1 LAEPVGTTGPRTAEA
16 CARRAVDENVDM
28 ILVAGGDGTVNEV
41 INGVTPS
48 RIPVGIV
55 PAGTANVLACE
66 LGLGTHYRRA
76 VGMVSQCVPERV
88 ALGRL
93 RNAEG
98 EERYFLLMAGVGLDA
113 EIVYRLSGPLK
124 AWAGKAAYW
133 IAGFAHA
140 LRWVSQFDAK
150 AAGQNMRCGY
160 ALASRVRNYGG
171 DLEIARGANL
181 LEDDFEIVLF
191 RGRNPLRY
199 GIYFAGVLGG
209 FLPHIRGIR
218 VERATRAEFT
228 APEDSRIYVQVDG
241 EFAGHLPASIEIVP
255 DALSL
260 LVPDDFRARTPARVL
275 VGANL
280 PVPTSP

>member
-1 LAEPVGTTGPRTAEA
+1 
-16 CARRAVDENVDM
+16 M
-28 ILVAGGDGTVNEV
+28 ILVAGGDGTINEV
-41 INGVTPS
+41 INGVAPS

-66 LGLGTHYRRA
+66 LGLGTKYQKA
-76 VGMVSQCVPERV
+76 VSMVSQCVPERV

-93 RNAEG
+93 TNAEG
-98 EERYFLLMAGVGLDA
+98 EQRYFLLMAGVGLDA
-113 EIVYRLSGPLK
+113 EIVYNLSAPLK

-133 IAGFAHA
+133 IGGLYHFF
-140 LRWVSQFDAK
+140 RGVRQFDTTVR
-150 AAGQNMRCGY
+150 GQITRCGF

-209 FLPHIRGIR
+209 FLPRIRGIQ
-218 VERATRAEFT
+218 VERAKWAEFT
-228 APEDSRIYVQVDG
+228 APAPEDSRIYVQVDG

-260 LVPDDFRARTPARVL
+260 LVPADFRARTPARVL

-280 PVPTSP
+280 PVPTAP